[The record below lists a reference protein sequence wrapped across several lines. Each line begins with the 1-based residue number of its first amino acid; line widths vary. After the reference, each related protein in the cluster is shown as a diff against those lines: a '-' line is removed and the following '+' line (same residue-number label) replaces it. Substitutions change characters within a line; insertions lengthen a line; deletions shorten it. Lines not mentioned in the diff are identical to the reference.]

1 MKNKDRFDSIS
12 QRLDEIEGLIY
23 ELKGAMLVLQCRV
36 DQYNESTDLRMSKH
50 DDSSK

>member
-1 MKNKDRFDSIS
+1 MKNKDRFDSIF

-23 ELKGAMLVLQCRV
+23 ELKGAMLVLQCRD
-36 DQYNESTDLRMSKH
+36 DQYTENTDLWVSKH